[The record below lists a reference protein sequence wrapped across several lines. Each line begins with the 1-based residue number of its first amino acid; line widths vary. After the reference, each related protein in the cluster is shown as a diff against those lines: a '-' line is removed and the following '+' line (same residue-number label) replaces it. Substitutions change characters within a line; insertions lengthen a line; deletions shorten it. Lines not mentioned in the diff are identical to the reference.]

1 LRWMGMLSTL
11 LVLIA
16 VFFGIS
22 SLTAFG
28 FGGWD
33 IVVILVPM
41 AVGVALFVWGVTRF
55 GIWSARMLNRPEQDD
70 QGLGEASKKD

>member
-1 LRWMGMLSTL
+1 MRWLGMLSAL

-28 FGGWD
+28 FGGGD
-33 IVVILVPM
+33 ILVILIPM
-41 AVGVALFVWGVTRF
+41 AIGVAVFVVAILRF
-55 GIWSARMLNRPEQDD
+55 GEWTAKLLNRDGDPPKPPEHGD
-70 QGLGEASKKD
+70 

>member
-1 LRWMGMLSTL
+1 MRWMGMLSAL

-16 VFFGIS
+16 VVVGVS

-41 AVGVALFVWGVTRF
+41 AIGVALFVWGVTRF
-55 GIWSARMLNRPEQDD
+55 GVWTARMLNRSESDSPGPDEGP
-70 QGLGEASKKD
+70 QGD